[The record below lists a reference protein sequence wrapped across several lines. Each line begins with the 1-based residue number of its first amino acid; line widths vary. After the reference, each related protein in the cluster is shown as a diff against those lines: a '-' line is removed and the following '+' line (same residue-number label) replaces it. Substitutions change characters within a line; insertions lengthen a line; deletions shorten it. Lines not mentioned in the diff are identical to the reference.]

1 MGYFKP
7 NYLNEKISKLALKR
21 KTEKIG
27 FNMFML
33 HVQNNHFDKISDEA
47 IEKHEKEINRLSE
60 LDEKKSI
67 EDSENLWNIIFL
79 EEELKALAEM
89 KIIYAYKHFEISL
102 KFMIKA
108 SYKNFEE
115 SQMFKWYEVD
125 NFMKT
130 KNIDIKKAD
139 KYNEINELREVNN
152 AIKHS
157 SISKSKISIVEFKS
171 KDLITYKD
179 ILQFYKRIENSTFDF
194 FISLNEL
201 IWKDLYEFDE
211 VRLNEIVEKIEGRME
226 PEIAIKLANKIL
238 SKY

>member
-1 MGYFKP
+1 MEKP
-7 NYLNEKISKLALKR
+7 SRLTLKR

-27 FNMFML
+27 FNVFML
-33 HVQNNHFDKISDEA
+33 HVQNNHFDKISDDA
-47 IEKHEKEINRLSE
+47 IGKHENEITRLSK
-60 LDEKKSI
+60 LDEKKTI
-67 EDSENLWNIIFL
+67 EDSEHLWDIIFL

-108 SYKNFEE
+108 SYKNVAEN
-115 SQMFKWYEVD
+115 QMFKWEEVV

-130 KNIDIKKAD
+130 KNIDIKSVD
-139 KYNEINELREVNN
+139 KYKEISELREANN

-157 SISKSKISIVEFKS
+157 SISKSKISIVEFKN

-179 ILQFYKRIENSTFDF
+179 ILEFYKRIENSTFDF
-194 FISLNEL
+194 LISLNTL

-211 VRLNEIVEKIEGRME
+211 ERLNEIVGKIESRME
-226 PEIAIKLANKIL
+226 AEIAIKLANKIL

>member
-1 MGYFKP
+1 MEKP
-7 NYLNEKISKLALKR
+7 SKLTLKR
-21 KTEKIG
+21 KAEKIG
-27 FNMFML
+27 YNVFMV
-33 HVQNNHFDKISDEA
+33 HVQNNHFDKISDDA
-47 IEKHEKEINRLSE
+47 IGKHEIEITRLSK
-60 LDEKKSI
+60 LDKKNTI
-67 EDSENLWNIIFL
+67 EDSEHLWDIIFL

-108 SYKNFEE
+108 SYKNVSEN
-115 SQMFKWYEVD
+115 QMFKWEEVV

-130 KNIDIKKAD
+130 KNIDIKSVD
-139 KYNEINELREVNN
+139 KYKEISELREANN

-157 SISKSKISIVEFKS
+157 SISKSKIPIVEFKN

-179 ILQFYKRIENSTFDF
+179 ILEFYKRIENATFDF
-194 FISLNEL
+194 LTSLNAL

-211 VRLNEIVEKIEGRME
+211 ERLNEIVEKIESRME
-226 PEIAIKLANKIL
+226 AEIAIKLANKIL

>member
-1 MGYFKP
+1 MEKP
-7 NYLNEKISKLALKR
+7 SKLTLKR
-21 KTEKIG
+21 KAEKIG
-27 FNMFML
+27 YNVFMV
-33 HVQNNHFDKISDEA
+33 HVQNNHFDKISDYA
-47 IEKHEKEINRLSE
+47 IGKHEIEITRLSK
-60 LDEKKSI
+60 LDKKNTI
-67 EDSENLWNIIFL
+67 EDSEHLWDIIFL

-108 SYKNFEE
+108 SYKNVSEN
-115 SQMFKWYEVD
+115 QMFKWEEVV

-130 KNIDIKKAD
+130 KNIDIKSVD
-139 KYNEINELREVNN
+139 KYKEISELREANN

-157 SISKSKISIVEFKS
+157 SISKSKIPIVEFKN

-179 ILQFYKRIENSTFDF
+179 ILEFYKRIENATFDF
-194 FISLNEL
+194 LTSLNAL

-211 VRLNEIVEKIEGRME
+211 ERLNEIVEKIESRME
-226 PEIAIKLANKIL
+226 AEIAIKLANKIL